1 MSDGNL
7 LRIRIPGYVAAFRE
21 VLGDHSRAGAGAD
34 VVGEAP
40 LTIMG
45 SVV

>member
-21 VLGDHSRAGAGAD
+21 GFGDHSRAGAD